1 MKLLYGTTNQAKLES
16 MKRVTKIL
24 GLEIFG
30 LNELKEMPEFANVVF
45 PEIDETGSNPLENA
59 TLNGFLEKICRKI
72 YLINN
77 KWRSAPST

>member
-30 LNELKEMPEFANVVF
+30 LNELKDPAQ
-45 PEIDETGSNPLENA
+45 
-59 TLNGFLEKICRKI
+59 
-72 YLINN
+72 
-77 KWRSAPST
+77 